1 MRESLSSTLESYF
14 IFRFLLQRMD
24 ITAKIGLVYFAE
36 FVTCAGKV
44 FRITKPR
51 QADLKLVLL

>member
-1 MRESLSSTLESYF
+1 MRESLFSTLESYF

-24 ITAKIGLVYFAE
+24 VTAKVSLVRFAE
-36 FVTCAGKV
+36 LVTCTGKISRV
-44 FRITKPR
+44 TKPR

>member
-1 MRESLSSTLESYF
+1 MMESLSSTLESYF

-24 ITAKIGLVYFAE
+24 ITATVGLVCFAE
-36 FVTCAGKV
+36 LVTCTDKV
-44 FRITKPR
+44 FRVTKPR